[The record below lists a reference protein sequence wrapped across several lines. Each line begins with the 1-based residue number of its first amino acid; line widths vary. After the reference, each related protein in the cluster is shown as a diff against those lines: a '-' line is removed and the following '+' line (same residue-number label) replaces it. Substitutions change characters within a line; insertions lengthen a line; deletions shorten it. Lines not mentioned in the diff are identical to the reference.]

1 MSKRARIAIVDDH
14 AVLRDGLRLLL
25 TARQEF
31 DVCGEAADADSAL
44 EMLRRTRPDL
54 AIIDLSLPGASG
66 VELVKRINQEL
77 PETRTLVLTMHEEK
91 LYAERVLRAGARG
104 YLMKHQAADQVVTAI
119 RKVLAGGLYVGAET
133 QESMLDHFLGRG
145 RGPASSLANLTDR
158 ELEVMRLIG
167 SGLGTTEIAEA
178 LHRSSK
184 TVETHRASLKTK
196 LGLRSGAELTH
207 FATRWLADENLAPP
221 AR

>member
-1 MSKRARIAIVDDH
+1 MSMRARIAIVDDH

-25 TARQEF
+25 TARQEY
-31 DVCGEAADADSAL
+31 DVCGEAADADTAL
-44 EMLRRTRPDL
+44 DMLRRTRPDL

-66 VELVKRINQEL
+66 VELVKRINKEL

-104 YLMKHQAADQVVTAI
+104 YLMKHQAADQVLTAI
-119 RKVLAGGLYVGAET
+119 RKVLGGGLYVGAET
-133 QESMLDHFLGRG
+133 QESMLDHFLGRV
-145 RGPASSLANLTDR
+145 RRPVSSLAMLTDR

-167 SGLGTTEIAEA
+167 SGLGTTEIADA
-178 LHRSSK
+178 LHRSRK

-196 LGLRSGAELTH
+196 LGLRSGPELAH
-207 FATRWLADENLAPP
+207 FATRWLADEDLVPP

>member
-1 MSKRARIAIVDDH
+1 MAKRARIAIVDDH

-25 TARQEF
+25 TTRQEF

-44 EMLRRTRPDL
+44 EMLRRTRADL

-66 VELVKRINQEL
+66 VELVKRISQEL

-104 YLMKHQAADQVVTAI
+104 YLMKHQAADQVLTAI
-119 RKVLAGGLYVGAET
+119 RKVLGGGLYVGAET

-145 RGPASSLANLTDR
+145 RGPVSSLAKLTDR

-178 LHRSSK
+178 LHRSNK

-196 LGLRSGAELTH
+196 LGLRSGAELAH
-207 FATRWLADENLAPP
+207 FATRWLADEDLVPP